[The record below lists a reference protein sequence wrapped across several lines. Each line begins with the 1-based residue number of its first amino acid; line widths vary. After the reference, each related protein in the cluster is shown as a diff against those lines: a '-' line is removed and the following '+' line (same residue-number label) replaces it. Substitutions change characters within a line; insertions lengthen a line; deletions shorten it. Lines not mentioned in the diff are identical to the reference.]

1 MADYHWPPANR
12 RALIGKREK
21 RIDGPVKSSGRAKY
35 SYDINRP
42 GMLWGKMATSPYAHA
57 KVTRIDTS
65 AAEAMPGV
73 KGVVTIVPEGQ
84 EVLWAGN
91 CGHCGG
97 L

>member
-1 MADYHWPPANR
+1 MADYHWPPADR
-12 RALIGKREK
+12 RAVIGKRTK

-57 KVTRIDTS
+57 KVTKIDTS

-73 KGVVTIVPEGQ
+73 KGVVTIVP
-84 EVLWAGN
+84 
-91 CGHCGG
+91 
-97 L
+97 